1 MNCQRNARKRLPV
14 KIIGILLLLLALCLT
29 GCGSKDDKNTDPK
42 GQAAETTADMSVS
55 AESDLDTEAAASPA
69 ETDKTG
75 AADAA
80 GTTDT
85 AGTANTDAS
94 EASGA
99 GSGSGS
105 GGVTAEAE
113 TTQAETAKKEPPA
126 GWELT
131 LPKEDWGLFF
141 EHPGSFEQPSGN
153 ASPEDLAWYDAYYMG
168 NAEDKVLY
176 LTFDCGYENGNTEPI
191 LAALKKHNVKG
202 TFFVTGAFLESAP
215 DVAKRIVEEGH
226 TVGNHTYNH
235 PDMAAIADIESFQK
249 ELDGVSDLFY
259 EITGT
264 ELSPYYRPPQG
275 KCNVENL
282 KMAQELGYA
291 TVFWSLAHVD
301 WDQENQPSH
310 EKAFEVLTERTH
322 PGAVVLL
329 HAISQTNGEILD
341 EMLTRWEEMG
351 YTFGTLKDLTGK

>member
-1 MNCQRNARKRLPV
+1 MNCQKNTRKQFQAKLA
-14 KIIGILLLLLALCLT
+14 GILLLLLALCLT
-29 GCGSKDDKNTDPK
+29 GCGSKEDKNNGPE
-42 GQAAETTADMSVS
+42 GQAAGTTADTEAS
-55 AESDLDTEAAASPA
+55 AKTETKTAAAASPA
-69 ETDKTG
+69 ETEKAG
-75 AADAA
+75 MADADGPA
-80 GTTDT
+80 K
-85 AGTANTDAS
+85 AS
-94 EASGA
+94 AAA
-99 GSGSGS
+99 GSGA
-105 GGVTAEAE
+105 VTDGE
-113 TTQAETAKKEPPA
+113 TEPAKAAKKEPPE

-191 LAALKKHNVKG
+191 LAALKKHNVQA

-215 DVAKRIVEEGH
+215 DMAKRIVEEGH

-235 PDMAAIADIESFQK
+235 PDMAAIADMESFQK
-249 ELDGVSDLFY
+249 ELDGVSDLFL

-264 ELSPYYRPPQG
+264 KLSPYYRPPQG

-291 TVFWSLAHVD
+291 TIFWSMAHVD

-351 YTFGTLKDLTGK
+351 YTFGTLKELTGK

>member
-1 MNCQRNARKRLPV
+1 MNCQKHIPKGFPAKT
-14 KIIGILLLLLALCLT
+14 IGVLLLLLTLCLT
-29 GCGSKDDKNTDPK
+29 GCGGKEDKNNEAT
-42 GQAAETTADMSVS
+42 GQAAETPA
-55 AESDLDTEAAASPA
+55 DTETPAKTETETGTLASPA
-69 ETDKTG
+69 ET
-75 AADAA
+75 AE
-80 GTTDT
+80 
-85 AGTANTDAS
+85 AGTADTADSEKTPATLDAAANIPGTGDDAAQT
-94 EASGA
+94 EAP
-99 GSGSGS
+99 
-105 GGVTAEAE
+105 
-113 TTQAETAKKEPPA
+113 KKEPPE

-191 LAALKKHNVKG
+191 LAALKKHNVKA

-215 DVAKRIVEEGH
+215 DMAKRIAEEGH

-235 PDMAAIADIESFQK
+235 PDMAAIADLESFQK
-249 ELDGVSDLFY
+249 ELDDVSDLFF

-275 KCNVENL
+275 KCNVDNL

-310 EKAFEVLTERTH
+310 EEAFETITQRTH

>member
-1 MNCQRNARKRLPV
+1 MNRPKNISKRFPA
-14 KIIGILLLLLALCLT
+14 KMIGMSLLLLTLCLT
-29 GCGSKDDKNTDPK
+29 GCGNKGDKNADPA
-42 GQAAETTADMSVS
+42 GTTAGTTADANAS
-55 AESDLDTEAAASPA
+55 APSDQSEAEAGTAASPA
-69 ETDKTG
+69 GTG
-75 AADAA
+75 E
-80 GTTDT
+80 
-85 AGTANTDAS
+85 AGTADDAS
-94 EASGA
+94 PANASDPDSESGQTEA
-99 GSGSGS
+99 
-105 GGVTAEAE
+105 
-113 TTQAETAKKEPPA
+113 AKKEPPA

-191 LAALKKHNVKG
+191 LAALKKHNVKA

-215 DVAKRIVEEGH
+215 DMAKKIAEEGH

-235 PDMAAIADIESFQK
+235 PDMAAIADIDSFQK
-249 ELDGVSDLFY
+249 ELDDVANLFQ

-291 TVFWSLAHVD
+291 TIFWSLAHVD

-310 EKAFEVLTERTH
+310 EEAFEVITQRTH

-329 HAISQTNGEILD
+329 HAISKTNGEILD
-341 EMLTRWEEMG
+341 EMLTRWEDMG

>member
-1 MNCQRNARKRLPV
+1 MGCHKNIRKHIPV
-14 KIIGILLLLLALCLT
+14 KIMGILLLLLALSLT
-29 GCGSKDDKNTDPK
+29 GCGNKEARETEPA
-42 GQAAETTADMSVS
+42 GQAAGTTADADASPKS
-55 AESDLDTEAAASPA
+55 GTAAGASDSPA
-69 ETDKTG
+69 ETEGSDTT
-75 AADAA
+75 DAA
-80 GTTDT
+80 EPANADVSKASDT
-85 AGTANTDAS
+85 ANGGSASDSETAQT
-94 EASGA
+94 
-99 GSGSGS
+99 
-105 GGVTAEAE
+105 E
-113 TTQAETAKKEPPA
+113 TIQTETAKKEPPA

-215 DVAKRIVEEGH
+215 DMAKRIVEEGH

-249 ELDGVSDLFY
+249 ELDDVSDLFY

-341 EMLTRWEEMG
+341 EMLTRWEDMG
-351 YTFGTLKDLTGK
+351 YTFGTLKELTGK

>member
-1 MNCQRNARKRLPV
+1 MDRQTNIRKHIPL
-14 KIIGILLLLLALCLT
+14 KMIGLLLLLLALCLT

-69 ETDKTG
+69 ETDKSG

-99 GSGSGS
+99 GSGSG
-105 GGVTAEAE
+105 GVTAEAE
-113 TTQAETAKKEPPA
+113 TSQAETAKKEPPS

-249 ELDGVSDLFY
+249 ELDDVSDLFY

-351 YTFGTLKDLTGK
+351 YTFETLKDLTGK

>member
-42 GQAAETTADMSVS
+42 GQAAETTADTSVS

-75 AADAA
+75 AAGAA

-99 GSGSGS
+99 GSGSDSDGK
-105 GGVTAEAE
+105 TAEAE
-113 TTQAETAKKEPPA
+113 TTQAETAKKEPPE

-176 LTFDCGYENGNTEPI
+176 LTFDCGYENGTDSGR
-191 LAALKKHNVKG
+191 A
-202 TFFVTGAFLESAP
+202 
-215 DVAKRIVEEGH
+215 
-226 TVGNHTYNH
+226 
-235 PDMAAIADIESFQK
+235 
-249 ELDGVSDLFY
+249 
-259 EITGT
+259 
-264 ELSPYYRPPQG
+264 
-275 KCNVENL
+275 
-282 KMAQELGYA
+282 
-291 TVFWSLAHVD
+291 
-301 WDQENQPSH
+301 
-310 EKAFEVLTERTH
+310 EKA
-322 PGAVVLL
+322 
-329 HAISQTNGEILD
+329 
-341 EMLTRWEEMG
+341 
-351 YTFGTLKDLTGK
+351 

>member
-1 MNCQRNARKRLPV
+1 MDCQKKIRKHFPANMM
-14 KIIGILLLLLALCLT
+14 GILLLLLALGLT
-29 GCGSKDDKNTDPK
+29 ACGSKK
-42 GQAAETTADMSVS
+42 
-55 AESDLDTEAAASPA
+55 DTKTEPA
-69 ETDKTG
+69 G
-75 AADAA
+75 PAA
-80 GTTDT
+80 GTTADT
-85 AGTANTDAS
+85 AALAKSDLETEAAISPAKAEETGTADAADSANAS
-94 EASGA
+94 EASSVANADSASDGTT
-99 GSGSGS
+99 GQ
-105 GGVTAEAE
+105 TEA
-113 TTQAETAKKEPPA
+113 AKKEPPA

>member
-1 MNCQRNARKRLPV
+1 MNRLINISKRFPV
-14 KIIGILLLLLALCLT
+14 KMLGISLLLLTLCLT
-29 GCGSKDDKNTDPK
+29 GCSSREDKNANPAGTNA
-42 GQAAETTADMSVS
+42 GTTADANAS
-55 AESDLDTEAAASPA
+55 AQPDQSEPETGTAASPA
-69 ETDKTG
+69 ETEEVSM
-75 AADAA
+75 AD
-80 GTTDT
+80 D
-85 AGTANTDAS
+85 ANPANAS

-99 GSGSGS
+99 TDPATDTDSKNAQ
-105 GGVTAEAE
+105 TEA
-113 TTQAETAKKEPPA
+113 AKKEPPA

-191 LAALKKHNVKG
+191 LAALKKHNVKA

-215 DVAKRIVEEGH
+215 DMAKKIAEEGH

-235 PDMAAIADIESFQK
+235 PDMAAIADLESFQK
-249 ELDGVSDLFY
+249 ELDDVSDLFY

-264 ELSPYYRPPQG
+264 ELAPYYRPPQG
-275 KCNVENL
+275 KCNVDNL

-310 EKAFEVLTERTH
+310 EEAFEVITQRTH

-341 EMLTRWEEMG
+341 EMLTRWKDMG

>member
-1 MNCQRNARKRLPV
+1 MNCQKNSKKQFPMKLP
-14 KIIGILLLLLALCLT
+14 GILLLLLALSLT
-29 GCGSKDDKNTDPK
+29 GCGSKGGKDKDPE
-42 GQAAETTADMSVS
+42 GPAARTTAD
-55 AESDLDTEAAASPA
+55 
-69 ETDKTG
+69 
-75 AADAA
+75 
-80 GTTDT
+80 GTL
-85 AGTANTDAS
+85 
-94 EASGA
+94 SG
-99 GSGSGS
+99 
-105 GGVTAEAE
+105 
-113 TTQAETAKKEPPA
+113 QAETETKTETAGSPAKTEEAGSTETVDFKDAAEASATTGSDSEADSETKQTEAPKKDPPA

-191 LAALKKHNVKG
+191 LAALKKHNVKA

-215 DVAKRIVEEGH
+215 DMAKRIAEEGH
-226 TVGNHTYNH
+226 TAGNHTYNH
-235 PDMAAIADIESFQK
+235 PDMAAIADLESFQK
-249 ELDGVSDLFY
+249 ELDDVSDLFY

-291 TVFWSLAHVD
+291 TIFWSLAHVD
-301 WDQENQPSH
+301 WDTENQPSH
-310 EKAFEVLTERTH
+310 EEAFEVITERTH

>member
-1 MNCQRNARKRLPV
+1 MNCQKHIPKGFPAKT
-14 KIIGILLLLLALCLT
+14 IGVLLLLLTLCLT
-29 GCGSKDDKNTDPK
+29 GCGGKEDKNNEAT
-42 GQAAETTADMSVS
+42 GQAAETPA
-55 AESDLDTEAAASPA
+55 DTETPAKTETETGTLASPA
-69 ETDKTG
+69 ET
-75 AADAA
+75 AE
-80 GTTDT
+80 
-85 AGTANTDAS
+85 AGTADTADSAKAPATLDAAANIPETGDDAAQT
-94 EASGA
+94 EAP
-99 GSGSGS
+99 
-105 GGVTAEAE
+105 
-113 TTQAETAKKEPPA
+113 KKEPPE

-191 LAALKKHNVKG
+191 LAALKKHNVKA

-215 DVAKRIVEEGH
+215 DMAKRIAEEGH

-235 PDMAAIADIESFQK
+235 PDMAAIADLESFQK
-249 ELDGVSDLFY
+249 ELDDVSDLFF

-275 KCNVENL
+275 KCNVDNL

-310 EKAFEVLTERTH
+310 EEAFEVITQRTH

>member
-1 MNCQRNARKRLPV
+1 MPEEDGEENGEEQSQESSPESDVPAQRD
-14 KIIGILLLLLALCLT
+14 
-29 GCGSKDDKNTDPK
+29 SE
-42 GQAAETTADMSVS
+42 AAE
-55 AESDLDTEAAASPA
+55 
-69 ETDKTG
+69 
-75 AADAA
+75 
-80 GTTDT
+80 
-85 AGTANTDAS
+85 
-94 EASGA
+94 EASG
-99 GSGSGS
+99 
-105 GGVTAEAE
+105 
-113 TTQAETAKKEPPA
+113 QIPPA
-126 GWELT
+126 TVKERPQGWT
-131 LPKEDWGLFF
+131 LKLASEDWGL
-141 EHPGSFEQPSGN
+141 SFGEPHSQPRGN
-153 ASPEDLAWYDAYYMG
+153 ATAQDLAWYDAYYVG
-168 NAEDKVLY
+168 DADEKVIY

-191 LAALKKHNVKG
+191 LAALKKHNVKA

-215 DVAKRIVEEGH
+215 DMAKKIAEEGH

-235 PDMAAIADIESFQK
+235 PDMAAIADLESFKK
-249 ELDGVSDLFY
+249 ELDDVSDLFY

-275 KCNVENL
+275 KCNVDNL

-310 EKAFEVLTERTH
+310 EEAFEVITQRTH

-341 EMLTRWEEMG
+341 EMLTKWEDMG

>member
-1 MNCQRNARKRLPV
+1 MGCHKNIRKHIPV
-14 KIIGILLLLLALCLT
+14 KIMGILLLLLALSLT
-29 GCGSKDDKNTDPK
+29 GCGNKEARETEPA
-42 GQAAETTADMSVS
+42 GQAAGTTADADASPKS
-55 AESDLDTEAAASPA
+55 GTEAGASDSPA
-69 ETDKTG
+69 ETEGSDTT
-75 AADAA
+75 DAA
-80 GTTDT
+80 EPANADVSKASDAANGGSASDSET
-85 AGTANTDAS
+85 AQT
-94 EASGA
+94 
-99 GSGSGS
+99 
-105 GGVTAEAE
+105 E
-113 TTQAETAKKEPPA
+113 TIQTETAKKEPPA

-215 DVAKRIVEEGH
+215 DMAKRIVEEGH

-249 ELDGVSDLFY
+249 ELDDVSDLFY

-341 EMLTRWEEMG
+341 EMLTRWEDMG